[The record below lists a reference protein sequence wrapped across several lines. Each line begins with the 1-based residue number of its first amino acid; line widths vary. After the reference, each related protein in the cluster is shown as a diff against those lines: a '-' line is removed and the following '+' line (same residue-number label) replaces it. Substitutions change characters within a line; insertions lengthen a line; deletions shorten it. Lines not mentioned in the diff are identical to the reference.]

1 MAPPVYCSGC
11 TMISEPDASP
21 NRLDGLEHG
30 LEVARANLDPIKST
44 VFLDGNPVAVSEFSE
59 AVHVILVMDFT
70 GDKFVHELL
79 EIRHNS
85 SLSFQTLIKTGFRFY
100 PILYLND
107 IYIYKIDEQALRI
120 QCLPV

>member
-1 MAPPVYCSGC
+1 MKKKINGRVSAFWHLPFIDSGC
-11 TMISEPDASP
+11 TMISEPDSCP

-70 GDKFVHELL
+70 GDELSDEFCEL
-79 EIRHNS
+79 RHN
-85 SLSFQTLIKTGFRFY
+85 
-100 PILYLND
+100 
-107 IYIYKIDEQALRI
+107 
-120 QCLPV
+120 LPP